1 MHKSDNIDFYKR
13 IAIKLKEKRKE
24 LNLSQEKF
32 SEILGIDFHN
42 LQKWENASR
51 KIPLDKLV
59 KLCQIF
65 NIQFDY
71 FISPIKSKKLTQS
84 SSNPEL
90 EKEIMMLKEVYDY
103 GEENFIYMAKNN
115 IELAYGLM
123 KKERIRK
130 RNVGSSKKKMA

>member
-1 MHKSDNIDFYKR
+1 MHKSDNIDFYKQ
-13 IAIKLKEKRKE
+13 IAAKLKEKRKE

-71 FISPIKSKKLTQS
+71 FISSIKSKKLTQS
-84 SSNPEL
+84 SLNPEL
-90 EKEIMMLKEVYDY
+90 EKEIMILREIYDFND
-103 GEENFIYMAKNN
+103 ENLIYIAKTN
-115 IELAYGLM
+115 IELAYGLL
-123 KKERIRK
+123 KKERRIKKNARDP
-130 RNVGSSKKKMA
+130 KKKMA

>member
-1 MHKSDNIDFYKR
+1 MHKRDDVSFYKQ
-13 IAIKLKEKRKE
+13 IAVKLKKKRKE

-32 SEILGIDFHN
+32 SEILGVEWHN
-42 LQKWENASR
+42 LQKWEYASS

-71 FISPIKSKKLTQS
+71 FISSAPT

-90 EKEIMMLKEVYDY
+90 EKEIAMLKEIYNYNDENLVY
-103 GEENFIYMAKNN
+103 IAKTN
-115 IELAYGLM
+115 IELAYGLL
-123 KKERIRK
+123 KKERRIRK
-130 RNVGSSKKKMA
+130 NARDPKKKMA

>member
-1 MHKSDNIDFYKR
+1 MHKSDDIDFYKQ

-59 KLCQIF
+59 KLCQVF

-90 EKEIMMLKEVYDY
+90 EKEITMLKEVYDY
-103 GEENFIYMAKNN
+103 GEENFIYSQSQ
-115 IELAYGLM
+115 Y
-123 KKERIRK
+123 
-130 RNVGSSKKKMA
+130 

>member
-1 MHKSDNIDFYKR
+1 MHKSDDIDFYKQ
-13 IAIKLKEKRKE
+13 IAKKLKEKRKE

-51 KIPLDKLV
+51 KIPLDKLI
-59 KLCQIF
+59 KLCQVF

-130 RNVGSSKKKMA
+130 RNAGSSKKKMA